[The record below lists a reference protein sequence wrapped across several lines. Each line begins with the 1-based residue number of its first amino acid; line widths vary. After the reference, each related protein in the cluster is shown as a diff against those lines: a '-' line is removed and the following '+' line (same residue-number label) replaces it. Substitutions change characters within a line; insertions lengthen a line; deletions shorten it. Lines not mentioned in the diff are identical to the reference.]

1 MVQLPV
7 ARASC
12 ELDWPLR
19 GKVTRGFEL
28 PVGAYGEGGHQ
39 GMDIAAPP
47 GSKVSAA
54 AAGTV
59 TWVGELPRGTAVS
72 ITHQGNTRTTYLG
85 LASVCLRQGDMVS
98 RGQEIGT
105 LDGARDPSSAG
116 THLHFGAYL
125 NGSPVDPR
133 LLMGSFDAAEYIRLC
148 PAAGGETAK
157 RAPGVIDGKA
167 GGGLLRAAVSPFKSA
182 VKAIGGGCV
191 AMWAGARAAAGRVG
205 GFIAG
210 AWDGALCPVL
220 RTAGRWAAAG
230 ARWCW
235 TNRYVKAVV
244 AGIAAAVVIVGAIV
258 IVVLTLPVS
267 LTVALVASIAAAL
280 ACIGTAIYFAA
291 THPHGFS
298 FLSCFF
304 KSLSAGVAAAAAALS
319 MGSLGAAFSAGWAE
333 MGLLGALKY
342 AAGNGLLSMV
352 FEGGT
357 SYLFTGA
364 VSMRRM
370 ATAFL
375 IGAISGPVAKALKE
389 GVVGS
394 RLVQALIINVSEGGA
409 SFASRTAVLFLHKSG
424 AAWHGM
430 LTVLKDGATAF
441 GGKAVYLLF
450 TGTFGVCTNLVS
462 CMLNHRPITFS
473 GMLSS
478 FVTGAVMGG
487 VGLLFGG
494 KGLDGLFSKVG
505 FLKDGFG
512 RVLRKGLSKLVNKSI
527 SRSLGSMLRSR
538 FNRVFK
544 ESRPAFTEEE

>member
-1 MVQLPV
+1 MQVPV
-7 ARASC
+7 ARAAC
-12 ELDWPLR
+12 VLDWPLR
-19 GKVTRGFEL
+19 GKVTRGFEP

-39 GMDIAAPP
+39 GIDIAAPP
-47 GSKVSAA
+47 GSKVSAS

-59 TWVGELPRGTAVS
+59 TWVGELPRGVAVS
-72 ITHQGNTRTTYLG
+72 ITHTGNTKTTYLG
-85 LASVCLRQGDMVS
+85 LASVCLHRGDRVAG
-98 RGQEIGT
+98 GQQVGT

-148 PAAGGETAK
+148 PAAGRDRAK
-157 RAPGVIDGKA
+157 GAPGVIDGRA
-167 GGGLLRAAVSPFKSA
+167 GGGLMRATVRPFTSA
-182 VKAIGGGCV
+182 IKAIGGGCI
-191 AMWAGARAAAGRVG
+191 AIWDGAQAAAGRTAG
-205 GFIAG
+205 LITG
-210 AWDGALCPVL
+210 AWDRALYPVL
-220 RTAGRWAAAG
+220 RNAGHWVAAG
-230 ARWCW
+230 AKWCW

-244 AGIAAAVVIVGAIV
+244 AGIAAAVVIVGAII

-267 LTVALVASIAAAL
+267 LTVAVVASIAAGL
-280 ACIGTAIYFAA
+280 ACIGAAIYFAA

-304 KSLSAGVAAAAAALS
+304 KSLSAGAAAAATALS

-357 SYLFTGA
+357 SYLFTGT

-370 ATAFL
+370 ATAFAV
-375 IGAISGPVAKALKE
+375 GAISGPVAKAVKE

-394 RLVQALIINVSEGGA
+394 RLVQALIVNVSEGGA
-409 SFASRTAVLFLHKSG
+409 SFASRSAVLFLHKSG

-441 GGKAVYLLF
+441 GGRAVYPLF
-450 TGTFGVCTNLVS
+450 TGAFGVCTNLAS
-462 CMLNHRPITFS
+462 CMFNHRPITFS

-494 KGLDGLFSKVG
+494 KGLDGLFAKVG
-505 FLKDGFG
+505 FLKEGFG
-512 RVLRKGLSKLVNKSI
+512 RVLRKSVSKLVNKSI
-527 SRSLGSMLRSR
+527 SRSMGSALRSR
-538 FNRVFK
+538 FNKVFK
-544 ESRPAFTEEE
+544 ESEPAFTEEE